1 MQTNQIFKRVTQQ
14 IIDAI
19 EAGAG
24 AASYRMPWHN
34 WGQSAS
40 CPTNITT
47 GRAYRGINILL
58 LWAAAEAQGYSSG
71 RWATYRQ
78 WTAAG
83 AQVRKGAKATPIIF
97 WKTSTGATSCADDD
111 EDTGTRPSR
120 LIARIYSVFNG
131 DQVEGA
137 EPLPQC
143 ILTETETVTAAAQ
156 FIGRTGVQIRHG
168 GDRAY
173 YAPSIDQI
181 WLPQQAQFR
190 DLESYHAILA
200 HELVHW
206 TGAKHRLDRPLD
218 GRFGDAAYAFEELI
232 AELGAAFLAVHL
244 GHSPEPRPDHAVYI
258 ASWLTVLKS
267 DPKAILTAASK
278 AQQAADYLLDLTTKA
293 AQPWPHLPSEV
304 RTAAKAS
311 AGHDQSAPS
320 EQPSLLRRAH
330 PDVSTNQFIGS
341 GPAAPVQKQNR

>member
-1 MQTNQIFKRVTQQ
+1 MQTNQIYKRVTQQ

-47 GRAYRGINILL
+47 GRAYRGINVVL
-58 LWAAAEAQGYSSG
+58 LWAAAETQGYSSG

-97 WKTSTGATSCADDD
+97 WKTLTGAPSCALDDG
-111 EDTGTRPSR
+111 DTGTGPGR
-120 LIARIYSVFNG
+120 LLARTYFVFNG

-137 EPLPQC
+137 EPQQQC
-143 ILTETETVTAAAQ
+143 VLTETETLTAAAQ
-156 FIGRTGVQIRHG
+156 FFGRTGVQIRHG

-181 WLPQQAQFR
+181 WLPQHAQFR
-190 DLESYHAILA
+190 DSESYYAVLA
-200 HELVHW
+200 HEMVHW

-232 AELGAAFLAVHL
+232 AELGSAFLAAHL
-244 GHSPEPRPDHAVYI
+244 GLSLEPRPDHAVYI
-258 ASWLTVLKS
+258 ASWLKVLKS

-278 AQQAADYLLDLTTKA
+278 AQQAADFLFALTSQPA
-293 AQPWPHLPSEV
+293 AAP
-304 RTAAKAS
+304 
-311 AGHDQSAPS
+311 SAPFL
-320 EQPSLLRRAH
+320 EPVLAQ
-330 PDVSTNQFIGS
+330 TGS
-341 GPAAPVQKQNR
+341 R

>member
-1 MQTNQIFKRVTQQ
+1 MRTADIYTRVTQQ
-14 IIDAI
+14 IIDDI

-40 CPTNITT
+40 CPTNVTT
-47 GRAYRGINILL
+47 GRAYRGINTLL

-78 WTAAG
+78 WTVAG

-97 WKTSTGATSCADDD
+97 WKTSTGAPSCADDD
-111 EDTGTRPSR
+111 GDTGTGPGR
-120 LIARIYSVFNG
+120 IVARTYFVFNG

-137 EPLPQC
+137 EPQPQC
-143 ILTETETVTAAAQ
+143 VLDETETVTAAAQ
-156 FIGRTGVQIRHG
+156 FICRTGAQIRHG

-181 WLPQQAQFR
+181 WLPQHAQFR
-190 DLESYHAILA
+190 DSESYYAVLA

-206 TGAKHRLDRPLD
+206 TGAKHRLDR
-218 GRFGDAAYAFEELI
+218 GFSERFGSEAYAVEELV
-232 AELGAAFLAVHL
+232 AEVGAAFLAAHL
-244 GHSPEPRPDHAVYI
+244 GLSLEPRSDHAVYI
-258 ASWLTVLKS
+258 ASWLKVLKN

-278 AQQAADYLLDLTTKA
+278 AQQAADYLLDLTTKV
-293 AQPWPHLPSEV
+293 AQPWPHLPSKM
-304 RTAAKAS
+304 RTAAKVAI
-311 AGHDQSAPS
+311 GHD
-320 EQPSLLRRAH
+320 
-330 PDVSTNQFIGS
+330 
-341 GPAAPVQKQNR
+341 

>member
-1 MQTNQIFKRVTQQ
+1 MQTNQIYERVTQQ

-24 AASYRMPWHN
+24 AGSYRMPWHN

-58 LWAAAEAQGYSSG
+58 LWAAAEAQGHLSG

-97 WKTSTGATSCADDD
+97 WKTAIGAPSCADDD
-111 EDTGTRPSR
+111 GDTGARPGR
-120 LIARIYSVFNG
+120 LIARTYFVFNG

-137 EPLPQC
+137 EPQLQH
-143 ILTETETVTAAAQ
+143 LMTETEIVTAAAQ
-156 FIGRTGVQIRHG
+156 FIGRTGAQIRHG

-190 DLESYHAILA
+190 DLESYYAVLA

-218 GRFGDAAYAFEELI
+218 SRFGDAAYAFEELI
-232 AELGAAFLAVHL
+232 AELGAAFLAAHL
-244 GHSPEPRPDHAVYI
+244 GLSLETRPDHAVYI
-258 ASWLTVLKS
+258 ASWLKVLKS

-278 AQQAADYLLDLTTKA
+278 AQQAADYLTELT
-293 AQPWPHLPSEV
+293 AQAEEPWPHKPCDR
-304 RTAAKAS
+304 RTAVNPTA
-311 AGHDQSAPS
+311 
-320 EQPSLLRRAH
+320 EQ
-330 PDVSTNQFIGS
+330 D
-341 GPAAPVQKQNR
+341 

>member
-1 MQTNQIFKRVTQQ
+1 MRLAQPGCQVVQTNQIYKRVTQQ

-40 CPTNITT
+40 CPTNATT

-58 LWAAAEAQGYSSG
+58 LWAAAQAQGFSSG

-97 WKTSTGATSCADDD
+97 WKASIGAPSCADDY
-111 EDTGTRPSR
+111 EDTGTRPGR
-120 LIARIYSVFNG
+120 LIARTYFVFHG

-137 EPLPQC
+137 DPQPQRT
-143 ILTETETVTAAAQ
+143 LTVTETLTGAAQ

-181 WLPQQAQFR
+181 WLPQHAQFR
-190 DLESYHAILA
+190 DLESYYAVLA

-206 TGAKHRLDRPLD
+206 TGAKHRLDRRLD

-232 AELGAAFLAVHL
+232 AELGAAFLAAHL
-244 GHSPEPRPDHAVYI
+244 GLSIEPRPDHAVYI
-258 ASWLTVLKS
+258 ASWLKVLKS

-293 AQPWPHLPSEV
+293 AQPWPHQLTEV
-304 RTAAKAS
+304 RTAAKAA
-311 AGHDQSAPS
+311 AGHD
-320 EQPSLLRRAH
+320 
-330 PDVSTNQFIGS
+330 
-341 GPAAPVQKQNR
+341 

>member
-1 MQTNQIFKRVTQQ
+1 MRLAQPGCQVVQTNQIYERVTQQ

-19 EAGAG
+19 EAGAS
-24 AASYRMPWHN
+24 SYRMPWHN

-40 CPTNITT
+40 CPTNIAT
-47 GRAYRGINILL
+47 GRAYRGVNVLL

-97 WKTSTGATSCADDD
+97 WKSSTGAPSCADDD
-111 EDTGTRPSR
+111 EDTDARPGR
-120 LIARIYSVFNG
+120 IVARSYFVFNG

-137 EPLPQC
+137 EPQPQSL
-143 ILTETETVTAAAQ
+143 LTETETLTAAAQ

-181 WLPQQAQFR
+181 WLPQHAQFR
-190 DLESYHAILA
+190 DLESYYAVLA

-206 TGAKHRLDRPLD
+206 TGAKHRLDRRLD
-218 GRFGDAAYAFEELI
+218 GRFGDSAYGFEELI
-232 AELGAAFLAVHL
+232 AELGAAFLAAHL
-244 GHSPEPRPDHAVYI
+244 GLSLEPRPDHAVYI
-258 ASWLTVLKS
+258 ASWLKVLNS

-293 AQPWPHLPSEV
+293 PQTWPHQPSEG
-304 RTAAKAS
+304 RTAPMAA
-311 AGHDQSAPS
+311 AGHD
-320 EQPSLLRRAH
+320 
-330 PDVSTNQFIGS
+330 
-341 GPAAPVQKQNR
+341 